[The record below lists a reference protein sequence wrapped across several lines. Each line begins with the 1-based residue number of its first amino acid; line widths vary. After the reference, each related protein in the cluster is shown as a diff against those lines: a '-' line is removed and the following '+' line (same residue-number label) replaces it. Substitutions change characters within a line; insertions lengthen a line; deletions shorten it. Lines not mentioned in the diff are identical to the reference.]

1 MAAAA
6 APMIEAEMLSPGFS
20 EEKAESRALPKQEVP
35 ASQQH
40 FLPAQLVLA
49 VRTEAWQSAPTA
61 RPQNLLFGAL
71 KDPDVRLRK
80 PIPLELS
87 TEDEGVVLTWAEV
100 EEFGY
105 GVTMGAALDDFGHTL
120 RELYRR
126 LHEPEIKLSSDLE
139 KVKETLA
146 SYIEPR
152 STQCK

>member
-6 APMIEAEMLSPGFS
+6 APVIEAEMLSPGFS
-20 EEKAESRALPKQEVP
+20 EVEAESRALPKQEVRT
-35 ASQQH
+35 SQH
-40 FLPAQLVLA
+40 HLLPAQLVLA
-49 VRTEAWQSAPTA
+49 VRTEAWQNAPTA

-87 TEDEGVVLTWAEV
+87 TEDGEVVLVWAEV

-105 GVTMGAALDDFGHTL
+105 GATMGAALDDFGHTL
-120 RELYRR
+120 RELYHR
-126 LHEPEIKLSSDLE
+126 LYEPGIKLSSDLE
-139 KVKETLA
+139 RVKETLA
-146 SYIEPR
+146 RYIERR